1 MNKKNNL
8 IVLAL
13 LLNVLSS
20 CNFLKSSKENNMNN
34 EITLQSGLKYT
45 VLKDPNASSKD
56 LKNGQL
62 VSVHYTGWLEENG
75 EKGKKFDSS
84 LDRGEPFSFVL
95 GVGEVIKGWDEGIA
109 SMKIGEQRRLI
120 IPSELGYG
128 STGIGSV
135 IPGGATLIF
144 DVELLEAK

>member
-1 MNKKNNL
+1 
-8 IVLAL
+8 
-13 LLNVLSS
+13 
-20 CNFLKSSKENNMNN
+20 MNN
-34 EITLQSGLKYT
+34 EITLKSGLKYT
-45 VLKDPNASSKD
+45 VLKDPNATSKALQD
-56 LKNGQL
+56 GQL

-95 GVGEVIKGWDEGIA
+95 GVGEVIKGWDEGVA
-109 SMKIGEQRRLI
+109 SMKVGEQRRLT

-128 STGIGSV
+128 STGIGNV